1 MRLHILSHGHSWLQK
16 MQLSVLRL
24 FAGRALEP
32 VLMMSYRRNFF
43 GKHWARCLQ
52 EGLRNAR
59 EWSVGEVEIFAAF
72 VSSLNRCHY

>member
-1 MRLHILSHGHSWLQK
+1 MRPEVLKHGHSRLQK
-16 MQLSVLRL
+16 MQLAILRW
-24 FAGRALEP
+24 FTGRALEP

-59 EWSVGEVEIFAAF
+59 EWSVGEMETFAAF
-72 VSSLNRCHY
+72 VSSLNRCHF